1 MKNTI
6 YQRIELEVEK
16 AKEYLNDNGYS
27 IATIDE
33 HYEYYLLGR
42 LYSKFDEF
50 IDYIKSVVDNDKKRE
65 AKCRDSKS
73 LQDIGSNSIKNE
85 VE

>member
-6 YQRIELEVEK
+6 YQRIELEIAK
-16 AKEYLNDNGYS
+16 AKKYLNDKGYS
-27 IATIDE
+27 IKGIE
-33 HYEYYLLGR
+33 NHYEYYLLGR
-42 LYSKFDEF
+42 LYTKFNEF
-50 IDYIKSVVDNDKKRE
+50 IDYIKNVVDDDKKRE